1 LKGDEKT
8 LKDHKITN
16 NAKLMLAGAAL
27 KEVMA
32 VVTAQETSKEM
43 DDPSQMKVRY
53 SMMKCIEKV
62 VVLKFLGF

>member
-8 LKDHKITN
+8 LKDLKLTN
-16 NAKLMLAGAAL
+16 NAKLMLAGAPL

-43 DDPSQMKVRY
+43 DDPNQVKVCLV
-53 SMMKCIEKV
+53 M
-62 VVLKFLGF
+62 